1 VKDWTFSDGNL
12 GVLRYRLEW
21 SILGESH
28 TIQPCQFV
36 ARIRFAAREGAFI
49 QEANFL
55 RATVRPTVLLGPERQ
70 LAVA

>member
-1 VKDWTFSDGNL
+1 MVDPW
-12 GVLRYRLEW
+12 
-21 SILGESH
+21 ESH